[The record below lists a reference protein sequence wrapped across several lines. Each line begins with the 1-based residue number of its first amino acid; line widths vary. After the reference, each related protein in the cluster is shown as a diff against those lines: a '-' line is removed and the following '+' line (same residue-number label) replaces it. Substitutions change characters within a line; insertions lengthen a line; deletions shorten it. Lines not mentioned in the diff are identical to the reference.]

1 MPKISALVT
10 YPVKS
15 CAGVS
20 LDAVALTSTGL
31 AFDRVWSVVHAKDG
45 KFISQRTHPRLALVS
60 CAIDPPEAYTDA
72 TIRRFT
78 LTCEAKSMDR
88 ALRVEVDLDAKS
100 NANALS
106 QTECWD
112 WLGTCANE
120 GETAEK
126 WFSEFLNQDESGSG
140 ESYALVRWLGRG
152 GFPGGA
158 QDEDVGVDVDDATTR
173 LTSENYG
180 SRRCTTT
187 LSDGYPMLLVNQSSI
202 NALDAMVR
210 PTTRVDGR
218 RFRGNVVVDD
228 APAYAE
234 DRWASIQISQ
244 DIHAELCKPCSRCT
258 IPAVDPDTG
267 STEHG
272 DAVVRAL
279 AQTRGGAALGT
290 SNRFWRACTFF
301 GWNLIVPALRRADQ
315 GMKILRVGDVVDV
328 TSHRDGFP

>member
-1 MPKISALVT
+1 
-10 YPVKS
+10 
-15 CAGVS
+15 
-20 LDAVALTSTGL
+20 
-31 AFDRVWSVVHAKDG
+31 
-45 KFISQRTHPRLALVS
+45 
-60 CAIDPPEAYTDA
+60 
-72 TIRRFT
+72 
-78 LTCEAKSMDR
+78 
-88 ALRVEVDLDAKS
+88 
-100 NANALS
+100 
-106 QTECWD
+106 
-112 WLGTCANE
+112 
-120 GETAEK
+120 
-126 WFSEFLNQDESGSG
+126 
-140 ESYALVRWLGRG
+140 
-152 GFPGGA
+152 
-158 QDEDVGVDVDDATTR
+158 
-173 LTSENYG
+173 
-180 SRRCTTT
+180 
-187 LSDGYPMLLVNQSSI
+187 MLLVNQSSI
-202 NALDAMVR
+202 DALDAMVR

-301 GWNLIVPALRRADQ
+301 GWNLIVPALRHADQ

-328 TSHRDGFP
+328 TTHRDGFP